1 MLSQVKSLP
10 EKKREQYLFLDTE
23 GQHIL
28 REIAIL
34 NYQGKLIYEAFVE
47 DHYNNENIRLNLK
60 PLEIIVAEIN
70 NIIQDK
76 TIVCHNTE
84 HDRKI
89 LINSFHEQGLSF
101 PKIEFICT
109 VKLAQEYNPHFPSY
123 SLSFLA
129 KQLRLKIKGQFFRD
143 NQAHA
148 AYYDAQFT
156 HQLFLY
162 LVKQMTAKSHN
173 YSDLKNYHNPFSSS
187 RVDDPFQ
194 DHPDYQE
201 IYQTEFNRLK
211 AILAEIKAD
220 SNHQSKGV
228 LIIGEA
234 GTGKTH
240 LIMRIAQQLLQR
252 NRLLFIRQPNNANTV
267 LSHTYA
273 RILES
278 FFQPVP
284 GKNRSQIELLIA
296 HSFTKILSSIERV
309 TNTQQ
314 GKKLISDLQDDSL
327 SLFNR
332 LGAEDTTRHRK
343 NWDIIERNI
352 LEWWTNKYSISDYSN
367 NLLQGLIKFCRYSK
381 SDYKKLVRFWLAGN
395 ELAVEEAEK
404 IGLKNW
410 TEDLSRE
417 EFALEAI
424 KVFANLSTL
433 DEPLIIVFDQ
443 LEGLGLAQNKNI
455 LSSFG
460 SAIKEII
467 THIPNSLI
475 ILNLFPNRWQK
486 FQQYFDEAV
495 TDRLRQNIVTL
506 NRPNEEKL
514 EQILTLKAKLV
525 ELKLPEIFTDEE
537 LIDTLNQSS
546 IRKVVNRASDYFNY
560 KAYNIPLP
568 DDGII
573 KSKTKTSLDLEDRVH
588 NLENILLQIAQLIN
602 PLVNFNNQEIDL
614 GEIIDKVP
622 TFTGQYSNKT
632 EIKVKQNKQDKS
644 TSKINLVKQKLFS
657 YLDSKKQL
665 INQEYEKPQI
675 ITDSDDIGKLTTIIE
690 SFTIADEK
698 LEINQLRLGKRKIP
712 EHLRIS
718 NDKTNIVIA
727 FLHVGGTVFAPRIK
741 NFNELVVS
749 YPQFKFNLFRDAREP
764 KITGK
769 VGKLE
774 IGKLN
779 HTKNGKFILMAQEN
793 RVNFELIYQLIID
806 IQEQDLEIDL
816 KETIKLLPD
825 YFSPY
830 WLTDFL

>member
-1 MLSQVKSLP
+1 MLSQVQSLR
-10 EKKREQYLFLDTE
+10 EKNRKNYLFLDTE
-23 GQHIL
+23 GQKIL
-28 REIAIL
+28 REVAVL

-47 DHYNNENIRLNLK
+47 DHYNNENIRLKLK
-60 PLEIIVAEIN
+60 PLEIIISEIN
-70 NIIQDK
+70 EIIQEK
-76 TIVCHNTE
+76 TIVCHNAE

-89 LINSFHEQGLSF
+89 LINSFRQQELSF
-101 PKIEFICT
+101 PSLEFICT
-109 VKLAQEYNPHFPSY
+109 VKLAQEYNPHYPSY
-123 SLSFLA
+123 SLSYLA
-129 KQLRLKIKGQFFRD
+129 KQLRLKVTEQFFRD

-156 HQLFLY
+156 HQLFFY
-162 LVKQMTAKSHN
+162 LIKQMTAKSHN

-194 DHPDYQE
+194 DHPDYKE
-201 IYQTEFNRLK
+201 IYKTEFNRLK
-211 AILAEIKAD
+211 AILAEIKTD
-220 SNHQSKGV
+220 SNYQSKGV

-240 LIMRIAQQLLQR
+240 LIMRIAKELLQR
-252 NRLLFIRQPNNANTV
+252 NRLLFIRQPNNADTV

-284 GKNRSQIELLIA
+284 GRNRSQIELLIA
-296 HSFTKILSSIERV
+296 HSFTNILSSIERV

-314 GKKLISDLQDDSL
+314 GKKLISDLQNDSL

-332 LGAEDTTRHRK
+332 LGTEETIRHRK

-352 LEWWTNKYSISDYSN
+352 LEWWTKKYSISDYSHT
-367 NLLQGLIKFCRYSK
+367 LLQGLIKFCRYSK
-381 SDYKKLVRFWLAGN
+381 PDYKTLVRRWLAGN
-395 ELAVEEAEK
+395 ELTVEEAEK

-410 TEDLSRE
+410 NEDLSRE

-443 LEGLGLAQNKNI
+443 LEGLGLIQNKNI

-495 TDRLRQNIVTL
+495 TDRLRQNIVSL
-506 NRPNEEKL
+506 NRPNEEQLK
-514 EQILTLKAKLV
+514 QILALKANLV
-525 ELKLPEIFTDEE
+525 ELKLEEIFIDEE
-537 LIDTLNQSS
+537 LTDTLNQSS

-568 DDGII
+568 DDNTDKI
-573 KSKTKTSLDLEDRVH
+573 KVPLNLEDRVH
-588 NLENILLQIAQLIN
+588 NLENILQQIAQLIN
-602 PLVNFNNQEIDL
+602 PLVNFNHQEIDL
-614 GEIIDKVP
+614 GEILDQSP
-622 TFTGQYSNKT
+622 TLIEEKGNKI
-632 EIKVKQNKQDKS
+632 EIKVKQNQTGKS
-644 TSKINLVKQKLFS
+644 KNKINLVKQKLFS

-675 ITDSDDIGKLTTIIE
+675 ITDSDDIGKLTTIME

-698 LEINQLRLGKRKIP
+698 LEINQLRLSKRKIP
-712 EHLRIS
+712 EHLLIS
-718 NDKTNIVIA
+718 NDKTNTVIA
-727 FLHVGGTVFAPRIK
+727 FINLAGSIFTSRIK
-741 NFNELVVS
+741 NFNELVIS
-749 YPQFKFNLFRDAREP
+749 YPQFKFNLFRDIREP

-774 IGKLN
+774 LEKLKY
-779 HTKNGKFILMAQEN
+779 TKNGKFILMDQEN

-806 IQEQDLEIDL
+806 IQEQDLEINL
-816 KETIKLLPD
+816 KEAIKFLPD
-825 YFSPY
+825 YFTSY